1 MLQQA
6 QLAGASDG
14 FRAAIDLQFVKD
26 TAIVPF
32 DCVQREEQ
40 PLANFT
46 IGQALGDEV
55 QNF

>member
-14 FRAAIDLQFVKD
+14 FRAAFDLQLVKD